1 MVGIDKIEDREQ
13 LRQVAQLLDR
23 ENEKLHEKVRAQA
36 LEIARLKGQEL
47 SGSQLEIAY
56 LKELLAQRER
66 ALFAEKSKKR
76 SRGKRVADPAS
87 DETSRA
93 LVAV

>member
-56 LKELLAQRER
+56 LNLM
-66 ALFAEKSKKR
+66 
-76 SRGKRVADPAS
+76 P
-87 DETSRA
+87 
-93 LVAV
+93 LVL